1 MLKIGKKRIVIYVA
15 VVGLLI
21 FLYAVGLFRPIEDFI
36 TLGLNPVFKNFYFFS
51 SSLRSDY
58 NDQMGKGNFLEEI
71 DKLKAEVNRL
81 SEENARLATIDEE
94 NKVLREHLRFLEK
107 NEYNYILSNV
117 ISRGDMSSVSG
128 RIETIII
135 DKGKDDGIYAGLSV
149 VSGKGIIVGKVAN
162 VKDNLSEV
170 YLTNSSRC
178 KLAANI
184 LGSEEKVNGIA
195 EGELGLTVKM
205 NFIPQS
211 LEIKNDNMVVTS
223 GLEQFIPRG
232 LVVGKIIEVSKESN
246 DLWQSATIDPLENP
260 DDLII
265 VSVLI
270 P

>member
-1 MLKIGKKRIVIYVA
+1 MLKIGKKRIIIYVA

-21 FLYAVGLFRPIEDFI
+21 FLYAVGLFEPVENFI
-36 TLGLNPVFKNFYFFS
+36 TSGLNPVFKNFYFFS
-51 SSLRSDY
+51 SNLRSEY
-58 NDQMGKGNFLEEI
+58 NDQIKKGDFLGEI
-71 DKLKAEVNRL
+71 DRLKTEVNRL
-81 SEENARLATIDEE
+81 SEENVRLATVDEE

-107 NEYNYILSNV
+107 NEYNYILGNV
-117 ISRGDMSSVSG
+117 ISRGDMSSASG
-128 RIETIII
+128 IIETIII
-135 DKGKDDGIYAGLSV
+135 DKGEDDGVYAGLSV

-170 YLTNSSRC
+170 YLTNSNRC

-184 LGSEEKVNGIA
+184 LGDEERVNGIA

-211 LEIKNDNMVVTS
+211 LEIKNGDMVVTS
-223 GLEQFIPRG
+223 GLEQSIPRG
-232 LVVGKIIEVSKESN
+232 LVIGKVIEVSKESN